1 MKFHLDKSLCDL
13 GIKGIVIGIAKN
25 VNPQADLS
33 SSFLK
38 KKKEM
43 ERWVLECDVEE
54 IQESSVVQ
62 GYTKLLQRVGRSVK
76 KNPPTVVALI
86 RNIQHRGSL
95 PHINSIIDIYNVEA
109 LHSLL
114 AIGGHDLDKIGE
126 QIEFSVSQKEDV
138 FLPILSTEKH
148 VSKTDYVYCDENG
161 VLAWLDVR
169 DSEHYKFDEDTKNAI
184 FIIQGNENTSVEMR
198 LEALE
203 RIKQDL
209 IECMPNAEFEKIIVT
224 FEKGHTVVQSM

>member
-13 GIKGIVIGIAKN
+13 GIKGVVIGIAKN

-43 ERWVLECDVEE
+43 ERWALECDVEE

-86 RNIQHRGSL
+86 RNIQYRGSL

-109 LHSLL
+109 LPMLVSSLSCVR
-114 AIGGHDLDKIGE
+114 GT
-126 QIEFSVSQKEDV
+126 SSQM
-138 FLPILSTEKH
+138 
-148 VSKTDYVYCDENG
+148 
-161 VLAWLDVR
+161 
-169 DSEHYKFDEDTKNAI
+169 
-184 FIIQGNENTSVEMR
+184 QR
-198 LEALE
+198 L
-203 RIKQDL
+203 
-209 IECMPNAEFEKIIVT
+209 
-224 FEKGHTVVQSM
+224 HTA